1 MSKHSITGW
10 VNIYCALQPFTQWL
24 ACQTCP
30 MTAGY
35 YDNWDYY
42 PLSQGKQ
49 HSSSPLISS
58 LSTSCYDSDV
68 LWIPGGVI
76 LAQREEKEEL
86 WAKWMSRDVKLAAWS
101 PGQGSADLSTGRG
114 ETTTALTFL
123 GSHWVTLSHSRVLL
137 QDKQVSTQAGECMFR
152 IPGSAQT
159 RMIWWGY
166 LWGRLG

>member
-1 MSKHSITGW
+1 
-10 VNIYCALQPFTQWL
+10 
-24 ACQTCP
+24 

-86 WAKWMSRDVKLAAWS
+86 WAKWMSRMSSWQLGVQAKDQLTFPQEEEKPQQPSLFW
-101 PGQGSADLSTGRG
+101 
-114 ETTTALTFL
+114 ALTE
-123 GSHWVTLSHSRVLL
+123 SR
-137 QDKQVSTQAGECMFR
+137 
-152 IPGSAQT
+152 
-159 RMIWWGY
+159 
-166 LWGRLG
+166 